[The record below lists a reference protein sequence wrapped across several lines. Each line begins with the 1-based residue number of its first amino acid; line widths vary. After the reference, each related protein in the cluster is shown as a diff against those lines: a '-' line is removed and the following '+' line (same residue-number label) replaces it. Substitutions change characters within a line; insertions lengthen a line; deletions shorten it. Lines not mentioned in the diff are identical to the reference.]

1 MKWLGILQMHL
12 TNEHI
17 QWLHDTGEVIT
28 ISTGE
33 NVPVY
38 EFAYDVENEEV
49 MSHWARH
56 FRNHYCADAEIE
68 ILKPEGMTNSE
79 YLLRLKFPDSSPGL
93 GPSTRSGDFAEILVA
108 DYLTFLH
115 DYYVPRTRYDRK
127 IIGNESSKG
136 SDVLG
141 FKKKNENPS
150 SRDELIIYEVKAR
163 LSENNARNTL
173 QTAIDDSSKDEARL
187 AESLNGAKQRLY
199 DQKDFAGMG
208 IVSRFQQNVD
218 HPYKTKFG
226 AAAVLTDSSCCVNT
240 LAEASTQEHSSR
252 TQLEMIVIR
261 GPLLMSLVHTLYER
275 AANEA

>member
-1 MKWLGILQMHL
+1 MPW
-12 TNEHI
+12 TNEHLH
-17 QWLHDTGEVIT
+17 WLHDTGEVIAT
-28 ISTGE
+28 STGE
-33 NVPVY
+33 CVPVY
-38 EFAYDVENEEV
+38 EFSYDMANEDV

-56 FRNHYCADAEIE
+56 FRNHYCSDAEIE
-68 ILKPEGMTNSE
+68 ILKPEGMANSE
-79 YLLRLKFPDSSPGL
+79 YLLSLKFPDNSPGL

-115 DYYVPRTRYDRK
+115 EYYVPRTRYDRK
-127 IIGNESSKG
+127 MIGNESSKG

-141 FKKKNENPS
+141 FKQKNKKPS
-150 SRDELIIYEVKAR
+150 SKDELIIYEVKAR

-199 DQKDFAGMG
+199 DQKDLIGMG
-208 IVSRFQQNVD
+208 IISRFQQNVD

-226 AAAVLTDSSCCVNT
+226 AAAILTDSSCCVET

-252 TQLEMIVIR
+252 KQLELIVIK
-261 GPLLMSLVHTLYER
+261 GPVLMSLVHSLYER

>member
-1 MKWLGILQMHL
+1 MPW
-12 TNEHI
+12 TNEHLT
-17 QWLHDTGEVIT
+17 WLRDTGETIA

-38 EFAYDVENEEV
+38 EFAYDVANEAI

-56 FRNHYCADAEIE
+56 FRNHYCSDAEIE

-79 YLLRLKFPDSSPGL
+79 YLLSLKFPDNSPGL

-127 IIGNESSKG
+127 MIGNESSKG

-141 FKKKNENPS
+141 FKQKSETPS
-150 SRDELIIYEVKAR
+150 SKDELIIYEVKAR
-163 LSENNARNTL
+163 LSENSASNTL

-199 DQKDFAGMG
+199 DRKDFAGME
-208 IVSRFQQNVD
+208 IISRFQKNVD

-226 AAAVLTDSSCCVNT
+226 AAAVLTDSSCCVHT
-240 LAEASTQEHSSR
+240 LAKSSAQEHSSR
-252 TQLEMIVIR
+252 TQLEMLVIR
-261 GPLLMSLVHTLYER
+261 GPELMSLVHSLYER

>member
-1 MKWLGILQMHL
+1 MPW
-12 TNEHI
+12 TDEHI
-17 QWLHDTGEVIT
+17 QWLHDTGEVIA

-38 EFAYDVENEEV
+38 EFAYDVANEEV

-79 YLLRLKFPDSSPGL
+79 YLLSLKFPDNSPGL
-93 GPSTRSGDFAEILVA
+93 GPSTRSGDFSEILVA
-108 DYLTFLH
+108 DYLTFLQE
-115 DYYVPRTRYDRK
+115 YYVPRTRYDRK

-136 SDVLG
+136 TDVLG
-141 FKKKNENPS
+141 FKRKSNEPS
-150 SRDELIIYEVKAR
+150 SKDELMIYEVKAR
-163 LSENNARNTL
+163 LSENNASNTL

-199 DQKDFAGMG
+199 DQRDFTG
-208 IVSRFQQNVD
+208 IGIISRFQKNVD

-226 AAAVLTDSSCCVNT
+226 AAAVLTDSSCCVET
-240 LAEASTQEHSSR
+240 LAEASTREHTSR

-261 GPLLMSLVHTLYER
+261 GPVLMSLVHSLYER
-275 AANEA
+275 AANES

>member
-1 MKWLGILQMHL
+1 MPWTSEHLEWL
-12 TNEHI
+12 N
-17 QWLHDTGEVIT
+17 DTGDVIT

-33 NVPVY
+33 SVPVF
-38 EFAYDVENEEV
+38 EFAYDIANEEI
-49 MSHWARH
+49 MSHWATH
-56 FRNHYCADAEIE
+56 FRNHYCSDDEIE
-68 ILKPEGMTNSE
+68 ALKPQGMSNAE
-79 YLLRLKFPDSSPGL
+79 YLLNLKFPDGAPGL

-141 FKKKNENPS
+141 FKQKNKKPS
-150 SRDELIIYEVKAR
+150 NKDELIIYEVKAR

-173 QTAIDDSSKDEARL
+173 QSAIDDSSKDEARL

-218 HPYKTKFG
+218 QPYKTKFG
-226 AAAVLTDSSCCVNT
+226 AAAVLTDSSCCIET
-240 LAEASTQEHSSR
+240 LTEASTQEHISR

-261 GPLLMSLVHTLYER
+261 GPVLMSLVHSLYER

>member
-1 MKWLGILQMHL
+1 MPW

-17 QWLHDTGEVIT
+17 AWLHDTGEVVA

-33 NVPVY
+33 NVPVF
-38 EFAYDVENEEV
+38 EFAYDVANEEA
-49 MSHWARH
+49 MFHWARH
-56 FRNHYCADAEIE
+56 FRNHYCSDDAIE
-68 ILKPEGMTNSE
+68 ILKPKGMTKKD
-79 YLLRLKFPDSSPGL
+79 YLLNIKFPHKTKNP
-93 GPSTRSGDFAEILVA
+93 GPSIRAGDFAEILVA
-108 DYLTFLH
+108 DYLMFLR

-141 FKKKNENPS
+141 FKQMNKTPS
-150 SRDELIIYEVKAR
+150 SKDELLIYEVKAR
-163 LSENNARNTL
+163 LSESNSKNTL

-199 DQKDFAGMG
+199 DQRDFAGMN
-208 IVSRFQQNVD
+208 IVGRFQQNVD

-226 AAAVLTDSSCCVNT
+226 AAAALTDSSCCVET
-240 LAEASTQEHSSR
+240 LAEASTQEHVFR

-261 GPLLMSLVHTLYER
+261 GPVLMSLVHSLYER

>member
-1 MKWLGILQMHL
+1 MPW

-17 QWLHDTGEVIT
+17 QWLHNTGEVIT

-38 EFAYDVENEEV
+38 EFAYDVANEEV

-56 FRNHYCADAEIE
+56 FRNYYCADAEIE

-79 YLLRLKFPDSSPGL
+79 YLLSLKFPDDSPGL

-141 FKKKNENPS
+141 FKKKNKKPTNK
-150 SRDELIIYEVKAR
+150 DELIIYEVKAR
-163 LSENNARNTL
+163 LSENNAKNTL

-199 DQKDFAGMG
+199 DLKDFAGMG

-226 AAAVLTDSSCCVNT
+226 AAAVLTDSSCCVET
-240 LAEASTQEHSSR
+240 LAEASAQEHSFR

-261 GPLLMSLVHTLYER
+261 GPVLMSLVHSLYER

>member
-1 MKWLGILQMHL
+1 MPW
-12 TNEHI
+12 TNEHLS
-17 QWLHDTGEVIT
+17 WLRDTGEEIA

-38 EFAYDVENEEV
+38 EFAYDVEDEEV

-56 FRNHYCADAEIE
+56 FRNHYCADTAIE

-79 YLLRLKFPDSSPGL
+79 YLLSLKFPDSSRGL

-115 DYYVPRTRYDRK
+115 QYYVPRTRYDRK

-141 FKKKNENPS
+141 FKQNEKTPS
-150 SRDELIIYEVKAR
+150 NKDELIIYEVKAC
-163 LSENNARNTL
+163 LSENNASNTL

-199 DQKDFAGMG
+199 DRKDLAGME
-208 IVSRFQQNVD
+208 IISRFQKNVD
-218 HPYKTKFG
+218 YPYKTKFG
-226 AAAVLTDSSCCVNT
+226 AAAVLTDSSCCLKT
-240 LAEASTQEHSSR
+240 LAESSTEEHSSR

-261 GPLLMSLVHTLYER
+261 GPVLMSLVHSLYDR